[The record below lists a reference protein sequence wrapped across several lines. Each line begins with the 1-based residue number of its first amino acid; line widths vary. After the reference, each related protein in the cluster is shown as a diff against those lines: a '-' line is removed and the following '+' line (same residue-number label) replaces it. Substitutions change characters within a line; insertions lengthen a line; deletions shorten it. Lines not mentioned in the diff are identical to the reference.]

1 MSAAAT
7 TTLHF
12 AKTRKGKVRRV
23 VRERYLREDVS
34 LGVSLAQGGEPVA
47 IASAA
52 AFESALVEQPQQR
65 VVLVLDTNIV
75 LGQLD
80 LLETASPLLGNC
92 VVCDTVLRETAANNL
107 AAKARLVRLLRD
119 PSRFYVAF
127 ANENNRQ
134 TFVDKTAGESDNDY
148 NDRLIRGVARFF
160 ASALSVRVVLVSDD
174 EGTLAALQR
183 EGGCEGCTMARLIG
197 KDPVLMERLALR
209 GPPRRARGG
218 PALYPEHVP
227 RDDAERMVKT
237 GELKSGVLHMAKRK
251 PGEDEVEG
259 TVQLR
264 DARVEIKGWLRVNRA
279 VEGDKVAVARNAQG
293 EFHVAAVLR
302 RNWRALAG
310 ALVADVAGGGA
321 NDDDDGGVVVRFVP
335 VDTRYP
341 SSMLVTRQ
349 LGDLDGQRVVVQMDA
364 WDRHSALP
372 QAHLVR
378 VLGRIGDKATETQT
392 LLVEHDVASAEFS
405 RAVLACLPAKDW
417 RVGALESHRED
428 LRDVAVCSIDP
439 PGCKDIDDALHCR
452 AHPQRP
458 GNLEVGV
465 HIADVSH
472 FVLPGSAMDAEA
484 AERCTSTY
492 LVGRRLDMLPSLLTT
507 DVCSLVG
514 HADRFAFSV
523 LWEFTPSF
531 EIAGVRFAKSAIRS
545 RAAMTYDEAQAII
558 DAPAEPDPLN
568 VRLLN
573 EISKSLKR
581 KRAAMGALT
590 LASQEVRFSLD
601 EETQDP
607 TAVSAY
613 EHKESH
619 SLVEELMLLAN
630 VAVAHKI
637 ETAFPRL
644 ALLRRHPP
652 PSPASLDQLRASAAV
667 AGVQLDTS
675 SSKALADSLDAA
687 QRPEQPFFNSL
698 LRIMTTRAMMQATYF
713 CSGDVESRADYRH
726 YGLACDVYTHFTS
739 PIRRYADVVVHR
751 QLAAALGLCAPP
763 VDRKEALVAVC
774 ERLNRRH
781 TNAQRAGRASAALNT
796 VLYFSARPPMVV
808 DAYVCGVREGPKVD
822 VMIPEFG
829 LEEKLELQGAWAVE
843 GGVRAVQTSGGAAVL
858 ELFQKV
864 RVIVGAVD
872 VEGEARRR
880 ALRVTLLGKRVAVVD
895 DDAAAAAGVVVDAA
909 VRAEAKRVRQ

>member
-1 MSAAAT
+1 MPAATT

-34 LGVSLAQGGEPVA
+34 LGVSLAQGDEPVA

-52 AFESALVEQPQQR
+52 AFESALIEQQQQQQQR

-80 LLETASPLLGNC
+80 LLETASTLLSNC
-92 VVCDTVLRETAANNL
+92 VVCDTVLRETASNNL

-127 ANENNRQ
+127 ANENNRE
-134 TFVDKTAGESDNDY
+134 TFVDKLAGESDNDY

-197 KDPVLMERLALR
+197 KDAVLMERLALR
-209 GPPRRARGG
+209 GPPRARGG

-227 RDDAERMVKT
+227 RADAERMVKT

-264 DARVEIKGWLRVNRA
+264 DARVEVKGWLHVNRA

-293 EFHVAAVLR
+293 DCHVVAVLR

-310 ALVADVAGGGA
+310 ALVADVAPGVGGVG
-321 NDDDDGGVVVRFVP
+321 DGDDGVEVRFVP

-341 SSMLVTRQ
+341 SCTLVTRQ
-349 LGDLDGQRVVVQMDA
+349 LGDLLDQRVVVQMDA

-392 LLVEHDVASAEFS
+392 LLVEHDIASAEFS
-405 RAVLACLPAKDW
+405 RAVLACLPALDW
-417 RVGALESHRED
+417 RVSELEAYRED

-514 HADRFAFSV
+514 NADRYAFSV
-523 LWEFTPSF
+523 LWEFTPAF
-531 EIAGVRFAKSAIRS
+531 EIAGVRFTKSAIRS

-558 DAPAEPDPLN
+558 DATAAPDPLN

-590 LASQEVRFSLD
+590 LASQEVKFALD

-687 QRPEQPFFNSL
+687 QRPGQPFFNSL

-713 CSGDVESRADYRH
+713 CSGDVESRAEYRH

-774 ERLNRRH
+774 DRLNRRH
-781 TNAQRAGRASAALNT
+781 TNAQRAGRASSALNT
-796 VLYFSARPPMVV
+796 VLYFSARPPVVV
-808 DAYVCGVREGPKVD
+808 DAYVCGIREGPKVE

-829 LEEKLELQGAWAVE
+829 LEEKLELEGMWAVE
-843 GGVRAVQTSGGAAVL
+843 GGVRAVQTSGEAAVL

-864 RVIVGAVD
+864 RVTVGAID

-880 ALRVTLLGKRVAVVD
+880 ALRVTLLPGKRG
-895 DDAAAAAGVVVDAA
+895 GVEPVP
-909 VRAEAKRVRQ
+909 AKRMRQ